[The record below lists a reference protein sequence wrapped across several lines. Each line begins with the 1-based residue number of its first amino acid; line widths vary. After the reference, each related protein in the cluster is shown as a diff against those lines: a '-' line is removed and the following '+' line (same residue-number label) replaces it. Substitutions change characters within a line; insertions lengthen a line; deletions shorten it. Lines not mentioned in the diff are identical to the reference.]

1 MAQRL
6 DQALNPQQV
15 AAVLDE
21 SHALCILAGAGSGKT
36 RVITYRIHDM
46 VQRRGVAPGSILA
59 VTFTNKAARE
69 MRERVEHLLP
79 GAGRGLTVATFHSAC
94 ARLLREHGEA
104 VGLSPDF
111 TIYDEDDSARLVEQL
126 LGSRSEGRLEARA
139 IYRRIEQARNDGQG
153 PEAMAIS
160 DFDLPGRRARD
171 LLGPYADALRRADGC
186 DFAGLLF
193 ETLRLLEADGA
204 PARAIRARFRH
215 LLVDEYQD
223 TNRVQA
229 RLVYLLG
236 HQADSVAVVG
246 DDDQSIY
253 AWRGAC
259 ADNLMDFLKTFP
271 GARLVRLEQNYRS
284 TQTILDA
291 ANAVISQNPGRI
303 EKRLFTQGERGAS
316 LRIIGT
322 PDDRIEAQVVVDEI
336 ERAIRS
342 GVAPDQVAVL
352 YRTNAQSRPIEEVLR
367 KRRRPYRVVGGVR
380 FYDRKEVKDLV
391 AYLRLCVNPRSD
403 VDLLRVINTPTRG
416 IGDTTRSL
424 LVELTRQQRRPLI
437 EVLGDQA
444 GLAAAGLK
452 SAALTK
458 VQAFVDLLRGM
469 AEEVHGVSADA
480 AAHTAAQRSGL
491 LTALEQSAAG
501 PGAAGVDGE
510 DRLQN
515 IGALVSAAHDFVAE
529 ARASGLPDDLGAF
542 LENAALATDVE
553 GGNTDNSAGPPVT
566 LMTLHAAKGL
576 EFDAVVMC
584 GLEEGLFPQAR
595 DGGLDDVDRLAE
607 ERRLCY
613 VGITRAR
620 RQLCLTYARSRQTF
634 GEIRRGQRSRFL
646 EDIPARLVE
655 RRQPAAGTGSPGR
668 PRWSN
673 DRAMHPARPLD
684 PSSGSRRVAATAGG
698 RADVVL
704 DEIDMDFA
712 ADFVDDRASLDE
724 SGPGVGAQVQ
734 HATFG
739 RGTVTAREGL
749 GPNGRLVIRFEGC
762 GVKRVVAKYV
772 SVVGS
777 AES

>member
-1 MAQRL
+1 MSQPL
-6 DQALNPQQV
+6 EQALNPQQL

-36 RVITYRIHDM
+36 RVITYRIYDM
-46 VQRRGVAPGSILA
+46 VRRRGIAPGSILA

-69 MRERVEHLLP
+69 MRERVDRLLP

-94 ARLLREHGEA
+94 ARLLREHGAA
-104 VGLSPDF
+104 VGLSPGF
-111 TIYDEDDSARLVEQL
+111 TIYDEEDSARLVEQL

-139 IYRRIEQARNDGQG
+139 IYRRIEQARNDGLG
-153 PEAMAIS
+153 PEAMVIS
-160 DFDLPGRRARD
+160 EFDLPGRRARE
-171 LLGPYADALRRADGC
+171 LLEPYAAALRRADGC
-186 DFAGLLF
+186 DFAGLLL
-193 ETLRLLEADGA
+193 EVLRLLEAGA
-204 PARAIRARFRH
+204 EPARAIAARFRH

-229 RLVYLLG
+229 RLVHILG
-236 HQADSVAVVG
+236 RPADSVTVVG

-259 ADNLMDFLKTFP
+259 ADNLMDFMRAFP
-271 GARLVRLEQNYRS
+271 SARLVRLEQNYRS
-284 TQTILDA
+284 TQTILEV
-291 ANAVISQNPGRI
+291 ANAVIAPNPGRI
-303 EKRLFTQGERGAS
+303 PKRLFTRGDRGAS
-316 LRIIGT
+316 LRILGT
-322 PDDRIEAQVVVDEI
+322 PDDRAEAQTVADEVD
-336 ERAIRS
+336 RAVRA

-367 KRRRPYRVVGGVR
+367 RRRRPYRVVGGVR

-403 VDLLRVINTPTRG
+403 VDLLRVLNTPARG
-416 IGDTTRSL
+416 IGDTTRGL
-424 LVELTRQQRRPLI
+424 LVDAGRAQRRPLF
-437 EVLGDQA
+437 EVLADGER
-444 GLAAAGLK
+444 LAAAGLK
-452 SAALTK
+452 TAALAR
-458 VQAFVDLLRGM
+458 VRAFVDLLRGL
-469 AEEVHGVSADA
+469 AEEVSGVPADA
-480 AAHTAAQRSGL
+480 AAHLAAQRSGL
-491 LTALEQSAAG
+491 LGALEQVAG
-501 PGAAGVDGE
+501 PGLAGAEAA

-529 ARASGLPDDLGAF
+529 ARAGGQPDDVAAF
-542 LENAALATDVE
+542 LEAAALATDVE
-553 GGNTDNSAGPPVT
+553 SVSEEGPGSAPVT

-595 DGGLDDVDRLAE
+595 DGGLDDAERLAE

-620 RQLCLTYARSRQTF
+620 RQLSLTYARARQTF
-634 GEIRRGQRSRFL
+634 GETHRCQRSRFL

-655 RRQPAAGTGSPGR
+655 RRQPPPAAPTAVRYGSRPPRATVPGR
-668 PRWSN
+668 P
-673 DRAMHPARPLD
+673 
-684 PSSGSRRVAATAGG
+684 
-698 RADVVL
+698 DVVL

-712 ADFVDDRASLDE
+712 ADFVDDLRGCDFA
-724 SGPGVGAQVQ
+724 GPEVGARVR

-739 RGTVTAREGL
+739 RGQVTAREGS

-762 GVKRVVAKYV
+762 GIKRVVAKYV
-772 SVVGS
+772 TLVGS
-777 AES
+777 AEP